1 MAFARVFCSKFIQD
15 VNNHQSFYTIH
26 SLFNTTGGYLMKLF
40 IVFTVALTIMCVT
53 PAFADN
59 AQTTNMQIL
68 IDKVKADKKLLIAS
82 NMDLSDKESKDFWP
96 LYQGYQND
104 LEQLNRH
111 LVGLINEYADAYNA
125 GSVSDDLAKS
135 LINEALK
142 TEGAE
147 VKMRRAYAEKLIK
160 VLPATKVARYLQMES
175 KIRAAIKF
183 DLAASIPLVY

>member
-1 MAFARVFCSKFIQD
+1 
-15 VNNHQSFYTIH
+15 
-26 SLFNTTGGYLMKLF
+26 MKPF
-40 IVFTVALTIMCVT
+40 IVCAVAVIVMWVS

-82 NMDLSDKESKDFWP
+82 NMDLTDQESKEFWP
-96 LYQGYQND
+96 LYQDYQND

-111 LVGLINEYADAYNA
+111 LAGLLDEYAKAYNK
-125 GSVSDDLAKS
+125 GGVPEDLAKD

-147 VKMRRAYAEKLIK
+147 VKMRREYAEKLIK
-160 VLPATKVARYLQMES
+160 VLPATKVARYLQMEN

-183 DLAASIPLVY
+183 DLAANIPLVY

>member
-1 MAFARVFCSKFIQD
+1 MKPFI
-15 VNNHQSFYTIH
+15 ICA
-26 SLFNTTGGYLMKLF
+26 
-40 IVFTVALTIMCVT
+40 VAAAIMCVS

-59 AQTTNMQIL
+59 AQSTNMQIL
-68 IDKVKADKKLLIAS
+68 LDKVKADKKLLIAA

-96 LYQGYQND
+96 LYQGYQDD

-111 LVGLINEYADAYNA
+111 LAGLINEYADAYNT

-147 VKMRRAYAEKLIK
+147 VKMRREYAEKLTK

-183 DLAASIPLVY
+183 DLAAGIPLVY